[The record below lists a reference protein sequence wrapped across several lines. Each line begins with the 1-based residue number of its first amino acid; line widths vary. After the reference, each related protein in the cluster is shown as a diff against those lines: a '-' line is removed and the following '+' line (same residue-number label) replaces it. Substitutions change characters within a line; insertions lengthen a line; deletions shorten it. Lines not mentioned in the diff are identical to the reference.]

1 MIETDV
7 LIVGSGPAGSSAA
20 LMLST
25 YGVPNIIVTKYSW
38 LAETPR
44 AHITNQRTMEILRDL
59 GIEAEVTA
67 EASPQDLMGNTVFC
81 TSLAGEEL
89 GRLRAWGTDPRRRAD
104 YTLASPSAICDMPQ
118 NLLEPILLGAA
129 AARGTK
135 VRFDNEYLSCQQDA
149 EGVTAEVKDRA
160 SGIVCQIRAKYLLGA
175 DGVRSRVAEDAGL
188 PMEGKMG
195 VAGSINI
202 LFRADLTKYAA
213 YRPGVL
219 YWVLQPGSDIGGV
232 GMGVIRMVR
241 PWNEWLAI
249 WGYDIHA
256 GSPELD
262 DSAAAEI
269 VHKLI
274 GDPDVPLEIRSTSLW
289 TVNEMYATRYSSGR
303 IFCMGD
309 AVHRHP
315 PMNGL
320 GSNTSIQDAYNL
332 AWKLAL
338 VLHGKA
344 SPALLE
350 TYNDERAPI
359 GRQIVKRAN
368 QSIAD
373 TGAIFEALGLN
384 DTSDVA
390 QMWRNMEARKGGTPG
405 AAAQREKLRQAI
417 AHKSY
422 EFNTHGVEMNQR
434 YRSAAVVSDGTPAP
448 SFDRDPEL
456 YYHPTTW
463 PGARLPHVWLQ
474 KDGRPISTLD
484 VVGKG
489 RFVVF
494 TGIGGERWVE
504 AARKEAAAQGIG
516 IEGLVIGPGRD
527 LTDLY
532 GEWADA
538 REIGETG
545 CLLIRPDAHVGWR
558 ASEGGNE
565 EKRLASVVVRILG
578 V

>member
-1 MIETDV
+1 
-7 LIVGSGPAGSSAA
+7 
-20 LMLST
+20 
-25 YGVPNIIVTKYSW
+25 
-38 LAETPR
+38 
-44 AHITNQRTMEILRDL
+44 
-59 GIEAEVTA
+59 
-67 EASPQDLMGNTVFC
+67 
-81 TSLAGEEL
+81 
-89 GRLRAWGTDPRRRAD
+89 
-104 YTLASPSAICDMPQ
+104 
-118 NLLEPILLGAA
+118 
-129 AARGTK
+129 
-135 VRFDNEYLSCQQDA
+135 
-149 EGVTAEVKDRA
+149 
-160 SGIVCQIRAKYLLGA
+160 
-175 DGVRSRVAEDAGL
+175 
-188 PMEGKMG
+188 MEGKMG

-213 YRPGVL
+213 YRPSVL

-390 QMWRNMEARKGGTPG
+390 QMWRNMEARKGGTPE

-434 YRSAAVVSDGTPAP
+434 YRSAAVVSDGTPEP

-516 IEGLVIGPGRD
+516 IEGFVIGPGRD

-565 EKRLASVVVRILG
+565 EKRLASAVVRILG